1 MKVPLCFLL
10 AFSSLFAQML
20 TEGER
25 GRALSELQ
33 GTRKLFLDSVADLSD
48 AQWNFKPDARTW
60 SIGECAEHIALS
72 EDELFA
78 MVTNKIMKSP
88 ADPAKRAETKGK
100 DETVLRIIADRSKK
114 SQAPPSLTP
123 AHKFKSRQELID
135 HFKQSRDRTL
145 DYIRTTRDD
154 LRSHFA
160 PKPAVGTMDAY
171 QWILLISA
179 HSGRHVAQINEIK
192 ANPKYPRN

>member
-1 MKVPLCFLL
+1 MRIPLCFLL
-10 AFSSLFAQML
+10 ACSSLFAQTL
-20 TEGER
+20 NEGER

-33 GTRKLFLDSVADLSD
+33 GTRKLFLDSVADLSE

-60 SIGECAEHIALS
+60 SIAECAEHIALS

-78 MVTNKIMKSP
+78 MVTGKIMKSP
-88 ADPAKRAETKGK
+88 AGPAKKAEAKGK
-100 DETVLRIIADRSKK
+100 DETVLRLLADRGKK

-135 HFKQSRDRTL
+135 HFRQSRERTL

-160 PKPAVGTMDAY
+160 PASAAGTLDAY

-192 ANPKYPRN
+192 ANPKYPRK